1 MRKLLVFVTLLA
13 LALVSRASAQT
24 ASERLARATET
35 LAGGFST
42 YRLDF
47 SFNELEDGK
56 KLNTRSYTMV
66 LQDSPMSPASAWSD
80 SMTMKAVT
88 RVPVVTN
95 DNKGQSSTVFVDVGL
110 EIFSRL
116 RPHGNGTL
124 DIDGRVE
131 LSSLAQPDQAAS
143 GHPVLRTVES
153 SFSAEVTLGKPMLI
167 ASMDDINSTRRYEVE
182 LTATKLK

>member
-1 MRKLLVFVTLLA
+1 MRKLLVFVTLLV
-13 LALVSRASAQT
+13 LALVSRASAQE
-24 ASERLARATET
+24 ASERLARV
-35 LAGGFST
+35 FST

-56 KLNTRSYTMV
+56 KLNTRSYTMI
-66 LQDSPMSPASAWSD
+66 LQDTPASSKPESWSEPK
-80 SMTMKAVT
+80 TMKAVT

-110 EIFSRL
+110 EIYSQV
-116 RPHGNGTL
+116 RPRGNGTM
-124 DIDGRVE
+124 DVDGRVE

-153 SFSAEVTLGKPMLI
+153 SFGAEVTLGKPMLI

-182 LTATKLK
+182 VTATKLK